1 MLRNKIRLFCFS
13 SNFVFSQNNRN
24 EDAIMN
30 TKLSFEMQE
39 IHRTYFLI
47 RKKRRSKNKC
57 RQKIFSFFSVKN
69 EVSKHMDGIEKLS
82 LIIHYKNQNFLSP
95 LIFVHDLL
103 IVVRA
108 QFMLLL

>member
-13 SNFVFSQNNRN
+13 SNFVFLQNNRN
-24 EDAIMN
+24 EDAILN

-47 RKKRRSKNKC
+47 KKIEDQKTNVDRKY
-57 RQKIFSFFSVKN
+57 FLFFPVKN

-82 LIIHYKNQNFLSP
+82 LIIHNENQNFLSP